1 MEKDTCFGQDFTFL
15 TPECLWYPMTT
26 PPVNP
31 AQPYEI
37 FPDFTFYSLQVLN
50 TEERRVIAQGNEE
63 EIDNGVHFT
72 NLLPLPGI
80 SLCIGSYEKREIIVD
95 SVQYELYLFK
105 GHDDILRGLEVLSDS
120 LPELIREMKKSIE
133 YKMHYSY
140 PYSRLKLIETPITL
154 TSFFRQEKGTSE
166 FIQPEMVFLP
176 ERGVGVWSDYS
187 ILMEQMKNQE
197 KRMSSSGD

>member
-1 MEKDTCFGQDFTFL
+1 MLGWQVIRVRQKLLPDEEIALTIEYQGGIDEQVCYLSVPDNVLFSQEDNTYLQCRYGKRYLFLDQDFTFL

-72 NLLPLPGI
+72 NLLPLPR
-80 SLCIGSYEKREIIVD
+80 SSTVLLLPRCVP
-95 SVQYELYLFK
+95 SVHHLL
-105 GHDDILRGLEVLSDS
+105 
-120 LPELIREMKKSIE
+120 
-133 YKMHYSY
+133 
-140 PYSRLKLIETPITL
+140 
-154 TSFFRQEKGTSE
+154 QES
-166 FIQPEMVFLP
+166 
-176 ERGVGVWSDYS
+176 
-187 ILMEQMKNQE
+187 
-197 KRMSSSGD
+197 

>member
-1 MEKDTCFGQDFTFL
+1 MSYSAREDNTYLQCRYGKRYLFLDQDFTFL

-80 SLCIGSYEKREIIVD
+80 SLCIGSYEKREIIVVPC
-95 SVQYELYLFK
+95 SMNF
-105 GHDDILRGLEVLSDS
+105 IF
-120 LPELIREMKKSIE
+120 
-133 YKMHYSY
+133 
-140 PYSRLKLIETPITL
+140 LKDMMI
-154 TSFFRQEKGTSE
+154 F
-166 FIQPEMVFLP
+166 
-176 ERGVGVWSDYS
+176 
-187 ILMEQMKNQE
+187 
-197 KRMSSSGD
+197 